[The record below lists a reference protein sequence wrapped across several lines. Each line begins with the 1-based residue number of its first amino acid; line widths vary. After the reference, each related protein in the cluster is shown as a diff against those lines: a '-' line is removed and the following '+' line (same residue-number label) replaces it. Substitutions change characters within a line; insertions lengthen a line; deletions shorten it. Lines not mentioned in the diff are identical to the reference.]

1 MIIETSWNWSSGL
14 SRRTQTDYIA
24 LHHADAVTCSAQQ
37 IDQWHKEKGWSGIG
51 YHYFVRKDGDVYR
64 GRPEWSVGAHVQG
77 MNYCSIGIC
86 AEGNYDKETT
96 MPITQKDAIVKLMK
110 DILVRY
116 PQAKIVGHRDI
127 GSSDCPGKYYPLDY
141 FKNYN
146 YTRSDELT
154 MSQYEELKSM
164 IGNLSNMI
172 QTLDSKVQKMENPMI
187 YNYIDENMPEWAKP
201 TVQKLVNKG
210 VLKGSENGLNLT
222 EDLMRNLVVNDRAGL
237 YD

>member
-1 MIIETSWNWSSGL
+1 MIIETNWNWSSGL

-24 LHHADAVTCSAQQ
+24 LHHADAATCSAQQ

-96 MPITQKDAIVKLMK
+96 MPTTQKDAIVKLMN

-187 YNYIDENMPEWAKP
+187 YNYIDENMPEWARP

-210 VLKGSENGLNLT
+210 ILKGSENGLNLT